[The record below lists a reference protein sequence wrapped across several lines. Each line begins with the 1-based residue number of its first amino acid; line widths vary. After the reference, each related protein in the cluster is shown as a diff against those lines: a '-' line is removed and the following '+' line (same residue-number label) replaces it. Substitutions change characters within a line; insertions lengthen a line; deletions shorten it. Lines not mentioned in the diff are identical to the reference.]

1 MEADTETSSRHPSN
15 KDDASLS
22 SLKDKVVEAVPPRA
36 NWIDSIKKFA
46 FIIGSALLV
55 FAAARNT
62 LTWHLQK
69 FWGASG
75 SFWQSQFDSWYI
87 RFGATDFNV
96 VVIGT
101 FFVTNLFFFGV
112 NLLFMILDVTG
123 MPQFLLR
130 YKMQPDK
137 NVPLPLPKLGKAVGL
152 VLFNQSIVYVPFM
165 AITFYFMRARGCQ
178 FHGDLP
184 TFQWVLFEIVIFTLV
199 EEVAFY
205 YTHRLL
211 HHPIFYKHIHKRHH
225 EWTAPIG
232 ITSLYAHPLEHIF
245 SNLLPPVLGPLLMGS
260 HIATT
265 WMWSCL
271 ALLSTINAHCGYHFP
286 FFPSPEAHDF
296 HHLKFNNM
304 FGVLGVLDRL
314 HGTDELFRKTK
325 AYERHLMMLT
335 LIPPRTFIPDDMKIT
350 ESSIKEEKASS
361 SCTASPSSSSQ

>member
-137 NVPLPLPKLGKAVGL
+137 NVPLPLPK
-152 VLFNQSIVYVPFM
+152 
-165 AITFYFMRARGCQ
+165 
-178 FHGDLP
+178 
-184 TFQWVLFEIVIFTLV
+184 
-199 EEVAFY
+199 
-205 YTHRLL
+205 
-211 HHPIFYKHIHKRHH
+211 
-225 EWTAPIG
+225 
-232 ITSLYAHPLEHIF
+232 
-245 SNLLPPVLGPLLMGS
+245 
-260 HIATT
+260 
-265 WMWSCL
+265 
-271 ALLSTINAHCGYHFP
+271 
-286 FFPSPEAHDF
+286 
-296 HHLKFNNM
+296 
-304 FGVLGVLDRL
+304 
-314 HGTDELFRKTK
+314 
-325 AYERHLMMLT
+325 
-335 LIPPRTFIPDDMKIT
+335 
-350 ESSIKEEKASS
+350 
-361 SCTASPSSSSQ
+361 